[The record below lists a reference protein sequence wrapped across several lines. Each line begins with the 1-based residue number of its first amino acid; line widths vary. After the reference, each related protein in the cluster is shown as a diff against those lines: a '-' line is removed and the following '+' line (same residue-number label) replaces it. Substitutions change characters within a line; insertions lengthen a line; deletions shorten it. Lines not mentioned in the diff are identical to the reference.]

1 MACCAFLAFVIGQCL
16 ALSQSWRRRI
26 AGLLHL
32 RRPLPAPAAPSVVRR
47 PSWHKGLLAVLVIEV
62 GIAAGGA
69 GGAWLARGSTALT
82 APLAALCGIGKAA
95 AAGEPGPLR

>member
-32 RRPLPAPAAPSVVRR
+32 RRPLAAPAPAAVRR

-69 GGAWLARGSTALT
+69 GGAWLARGSTALG

-95 AAGEPGPLR
+95 ADGGSAPLR

>member
-1 MACCAFLAFVIGQCL
+1 VACCAFLAFVIGQCL

-32 RRPLPAPAAPSVVRR
+32 RQPLPASVPAALRR
-47 PSWHKGLLAVLVIEV
+47 PSWHKGLLAVLVLEV

-69 GGAWLARGSTALT
+69 GGAWLARGSAALS

-95 AAGEPGPLR
+95 AAGESALLR

>member
-1 MACCAFLAFVIGQCL
+1 VACCAFLAFLIGQCL

-26 AGLLHL
+26 AGLLRL
-32 RRPLPAPAAPSVVRR
+32 RRPLPAAAPVAVRR

-69 GGAWLARGSTALT
+69 GGAWLARGSTALA

-95 AAGEPGPLR
+95 ADGESGSLR

>member
-26 AGLLHL
+26 VGLLHP
-32 RRPLPAPAAPSVVRR
+32 RRSLPAPAAVRR

>member
-26 AGLLHL
+26 AGLLHP
-32 RRPLPAPAAPSVVRR
+32 RRPLPAPAPAAVRR

-62 GIAAGGA
+62 GIATGGA
-69 GGAWLARGSTALT
+69 GGAWLARGSAALST
-82 APLAALCGIGKAA
+82 PLAALCGIGKAA

>member
-26 AGLLHL
+26 AGLLHP
-32 RRPLPAPAAPSVVRR
+32 RRPLPAPAHAAVRR
-47 PSWHKGLLAVLVIEV
+47 PSWHKGLLAALVIELGFV
-62 GIAAGGA
+62 TGGA
-69 GGAWLARGSTALT
+69 GGAWLARGSTALS

-95 AAGEPGPLR
+95 AGESAALR

>member
-32 RRPLPAPAAPSVVRR
+32 RRPLLPAPAPAAVRR
-47 PSWHKGLLAVLVIEV
+47 PSWRKGLLAALVIEV
-62 GIAAGGA
+62 GFVTGGA